1 MVNGVS
7 RSRTRRSCMVR
18 RFAPE
23 FVKRWNR
30 FRAVVR
36 ASRQTINFVLS
47 ARCDVTAP
55 QGHDRTVGRP
65 VHSAGAY
72 TLRALVASHAKP
84 WTDSTDVEK
93 LDTSNGLLLAG
104 TLDKVYDGYLMSVHP
119 ETGELLFS
127 DAIDEAERARLA
139 GGPYAPAQDTHG
151 RTGCLPG
158 GALPALPCEEGGT
171 LLQAAQLA

>member
-1 MVNGVS
+1 MIELWEGQ
-7 RSRTRRSCMVR
+7 C
-18 RFAPE
+18 
-23 FVKRWNR
+23 
-30 FRAVVR
+30 AV
-36 ASRQTINFVLS
+36 T
-47 ARCDVTAP
+47 
-55 QGHDRTVGRP
+55 
-65 VHSAGAY
+65 GAY

-93 LDTSNGLLLAG
+93 LDTSNGLLLAC

-171 LLQAAQLA
+171 LLQAAQLAWRSCGFPPGALRGGLVVVRFRVPPEPAAKSHHWPSMAFVRARIKHRRKRDRSD